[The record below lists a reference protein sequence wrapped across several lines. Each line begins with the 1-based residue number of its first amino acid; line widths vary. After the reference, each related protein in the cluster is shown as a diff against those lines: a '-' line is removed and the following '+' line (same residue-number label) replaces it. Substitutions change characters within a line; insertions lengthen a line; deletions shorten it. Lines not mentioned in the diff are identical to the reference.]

1 MRFFRKALIPSVLTF
16 LLCGCAQE
24 KPAGNV
30 GSSAANANQPAPANA
45 TATRGKPVNENAA
58 GTNATGTGSILVAS
72 GPPGAR
78 ILLIP
83 IDEGGASVP
92 QSRGVTP
99 ATITGLSPG
108 KYAVGLEMPGYK
120 SFQKEVVVKANST
133 ETVKAKL
140 RK

>member
-1 MRFFRKALIPSVLTF
+1 MRFFRKALIPTVLTF

-30 GSSAANANQPAPANA
+30 GSPAANANQPATNP
-45 TATRGKPVNENAA
+45 TASRGKPGNENAA
-58 GTNATGTGSILVAS
+58 GTTANGTGSIQVAS
-72 GPPGAR
+72 APPGAR

-83 IDEGGASVP
+83 VDEGGASVP

-99 ATITGLSPG
+99 TTITGLSPG

-133 ETVKAKL
+133 ETVKA
-140 RK
+140 

>member
-1 MRFFRKALIPSVLTF
+1 MKFFLRVLIPSVLTF
-16 LLCGCAQE
+16 LLCGCAEQ
-24 KPAGNV
+24 KPATNANSPAV
-30 GSSAANANQPAPANA
+30 NANQPAANS
-45 TATRGKPVNENAA
+45 TATRGKPGNENAPV
-58 GTNATGTGSILVAS
+58 TTATGTGSIQVAS
-72 GPPGAR
+72 APPGAR
-78 ILLIP
+78 SLLIP
-83 IDEGGASVP
+83 VDEGGASVP